1 MFKNARFIEIKGI
14 KKLNRYISFSKTFS
28 DKVSNTLDKSLK
40 TYFFMSAK
48 TLQNMQGICKN
59 CCYGETWLWSVKAHE
74 TILCEKQE
82 LDE

>member
-14 KKLNRYISFSKTFS
+14 KKNKNRYISFSKTFS

-48 TLQNMQGICKN
+48 TLQNIQGICKN
-59 CCYGETWLWSVKAHE
+59 
-74 TILCEKQE
+74 
-82 LDE
+82 